1 MNSADPHY
9 LEVRLADATLT
20 RGGRDVLR
28 DAAARAH
35 SGRSGAS

>member
-9 LEVRLADATLT
+9 LAERLAHATLT
-20 RGGRDVLR
+20 RGGREVLR
-28 DAAARAH
+28 DAAAPAH